1 MAYFAQALIS
11 YFEAGGALMLPL
23 ALLAFFLYYTA
34 FNLLFYLSKI
44 SKEFSS
50 EGFILKSAGFSNLTC
65 KNSDLKAAFNALRA
79 SIMPRSAQSAALIA
93 VLATAA
99 PLLGLLGTVSGL
111 TLALS
116 TLQADSS
123 MVAEGISRALITTQC
138 GLTIAIPAMV
148 IRMYCLSLRQKIL
161 INISKCESDLIL
173 GKGGDGA

>member
-1 MAYFAQALIS
+1 MAHFLQALKS

-50 EGFILKSAGFSNLTC
+50 RACILKSAGFSNPSA
-65 KNSDLKAAFNALRA
+65 KNPDLKSAFNALRA
-79 SIMPRSAQSAALIA
+79 RIMPKSAQTAALIA
-93 VLATAA
+93 VLAAAA

-138 GLTIAIPAMV
+138 GLTIAIPAMI
-148 IRMYCLSLRQKIL
+148 IRMYCLRLRQKIL
-161 INISKCESDLIL
+161 ISISKCESDLIL
-173 GKGGDGA
+173 GKAGNGA